1 MKTLSDLIDEGI
13 HVRREAVRVIVT
25 PACAA
30 RALELN
36 TGNRYVRKANIE
48 YLTKV
53 IKAGEW
59 QDEHSHGI
67 SFSDTGRLIDG
78 QHRLMTIKQ
87 CGKSVII
94 RVDTG
99 CKDDLQK
106 HIDTG
111 VVRAM
116 CDRVQFSEDNDL
128 NKKLTEL
135 VSTWIRV
142 KTQTSRRL
150 ALSLVESCFLRWQNE
165 ATYLAQFY
173 LDNRKKASCKGVMRA
188 TVNVAIMEAM
198 RKDRSMAI
206 RFLNSVMF
214 TDGDCQPGRMLRE
227 WLLRNP
233 GRGGFQHELI
243 QYRMAW
249 AALEAAMSNK
259 DIKHL
264 RPLSREMETI
274 GYPLKEGE

>member
-67 SFSDTGRLIDG
+67 SFSNTGRLIDG
-78 QHRLMTIKQ
+78 QHRLMAIKQ
-87 CGKSVII
+87 CGKSVIM

-99 CKDDLQK
+99 CKDDLQQ

-111 VVRAM
+111 VVRGM
-116 CDRVQFSEDNDL
+116 CDRANFDEDKRL

-135 VSTWIRV
+135 ISTWIRM

-150 ALSLVESCFLRWQNE
+150 SLSLVESSFAKWQNE
-165 ATYLAQFY
+165 ATYICKMILV
-173 LDNRKKASCKGVMRA
+173 NKAKNCCQGVVRA
-188 TVNVAIMEAM
+188 TVNAAIMEGM
-198 RKDRSMAI
+198 RKDRSTTI
-206 RFLNSVMF
+206 RFMNSVWF
-214 TDGDCQPGRMLRE
+214 SDGDCQPGRLLRE

-233 GRGGFQHELI
+233 GRSGFHLELV
-243 QYRMAW
+243 QYRITW
-249 AALEAAMSNK
+249 AALEAALSGK

-264 RPLSREMETI
+264 RPLSREIETI